1 MKTLILSLLTF
12 VTIVGATLWF
22 QPQLLSTIGFDQ
34 QIQFGNFSLAN
45 TNDGSGSNKC
55 TTVSGDVIYGTISK
69 PEDCLKIESID
80 THITIVESALVDG
93 KSALLGDNLMRNTT
107 DFNCD
112 GRTHCA
118 QMRSC
123 QEARF
128 FLANCSN
135 TQVDGDQDGIPCERQ
150 WCR

>member
-12 VTIVGATLWF
+12 LTLIGATLWF
-22 QPQLLSTIGFDQ
+22 QPQLLSIIGLDR
-34 QIQFGNFSLAN
+34 QIQFGNFSLASAV
-45 TNDGSGSNKC
+45 GGSNSKKC
-55 TTVSGDVIYGTISK
+55 TTVSGDVIYGTTSK
-69 PEDCLKIESID
+69 AENCLKIESID
-80 THITIVESALVDG
+80 THITIVKSTPIDRP
-93 KSALLGDNLMRNTT
+93 SALLGDNSMRNTT
-107 DFNCD
+107 GFNCD

-128 FLANCSN
+128 FLDNCSN
-135 TQVDGDQDGIPCERQ
+135 MQVDGDQDGIPCEKR